1 MNMLRASG
9 DWDLIRSIGEGG
21 FGEVHHWKHRI
32 TSQEIG
38 KFPVRQESNK
48 CIKIK
53 LTMSCP
59 QVCVCVY
66 DSYTVCNSKNYN
78 PRTVFRPLAN
88 ETQFSCQCVGYGF
101 RYSYMLD
108 FCCWRC

>member
-9 DWDLIRSIGEGG
+9 DWDLIRSLGEGG

-66 DSYTVCNSKNYN
+66 MIHIRCAI
-78 PRTVFRPLAN
+78 PRITIPEPFFAPLPMKHNFHVSVWGMA
-88 ETQFSCQCVGYGF
+88 FHIPIC
-101 RYSYMLD
+101 
-108 FCCWRC
+108 